1 MMAMGVWE
9 GMEVAVEGKGPGA
22 VCGDI
27 PIDRSYRVVFSAII
41 GSLPALVTTT
51 IFFFPALVSL
61 EAAMDQMN
69 GPGSCAPKKVVN
81 NEVVHKLDALLS
93 QAEI

>member
-1 MMAMGVWE
+1 MAMGVWE

-69 GPGSCAPKKVVN
+69 GPGSCAPKKVAD
-81 NEVVHKLDALLS
+81 NEVLHNPNTLLL